1 MKAKLRECWDILGG
15 IADAALALVVGLAL
29 WPLDALFATW
39 QKHGRRM
46 GR

>member
-1 MKAKLRECWDILGG
+1 MRDLLDILGG

-39 QKHGRRM
+39 QKRR
-46 GR
+46 GNAEARRR